1 MKKKRN
7 KQAKKKKNSA
17 SWEAPRWALWL
28 LSWEAQVA
36 GGVGNLASPLGLPIN
51 EGGTGVL
58 CHWPSDALPQFRRD
72 VPCTSK
78 VPRGYTPGSGGFRLY
93 ADPDPPNPGL
103 PGGTAVGRVGGGEV
117 CAWGNMP

>member
-1 MKKKRN
+1 M
-7 KQAKKKKNSA
+7 
-17 SWEAPRWALWL
+17 
-28 LSWEAQVA
+28 
-36 GGVGNLASPLGLPIN
+36 GNLASPLGLPIN

-93 ADPDPPNPGL
+93 ADPDPPNPGKCVHGDIHKYAL
-103 PGGTAVGRVGGGEV
+103 VLVEIGYWGIGRDWTGFGRLMGQCVGVRSWPVGACGALAPREER
-117 CAWGNMP
+117 